1 MITITKGHDWA
12 KSVSDLKEELLKMM
26 ETELE
31 YYNPEDTSWSKYS
44 RDELNVIVDRYL
56 DEVTDKEI
64 DDFKEWCQYGDR
76 DEAIMTYLNEWAFNS
91 DEDGY

>member
-1 MITITKGHDWA
+1 MITITNDNEFTT
-12 KSVSDLKEELLKMM
+12 VEELRQGLLDVI

-31 YYNPEDTSWSKYS
+31 EYEPEDTGWSKYS

-64 DDFKEWCQYGDR
+64 DDFKEWCEYGDR
-76 DEAIMTYLNEWAFNS
+76 DEAILTYLNEWAFHP
-91 DEDGY
+91 DGAGY